1 MITSTRRLHSVNVT
15 LCNKIKTKVT
25 HCNNKRE
32 NQRIRRKLAHF
43 VGCQTLELAVFDT
56 SAVKLDGAL
65 IGRIYLMKF
74 TAIAAISS
82 IALSSATSAIA
93 GPEAEVLHW
102 WTSGGEAK
110 SVAVLQ
116 KEFADNG
123 GTWTDMPVA
132 GGGGDAAMAALRARV
147 LSGNA
152 PTAVQLKGPAIQEW
166 YEEGVLAD
174 ISSVAEAQGW
184 SAVLPASIAGHM
196 KCEGSWCAAP
206 VNVHRVD
213 WIWAN
218 ASVLEANGIDMP
230 STWDEFNAAA
240 EKLQAAGIIPLAHGG
255 QAWQDAT
262 VFEAVALGILGANGF
277 HKAFVELDEE
287 TLTSDAM
294 VAVFDQMRKMRGY
307 VDPNFSG
314 RDWNLATAMVMNG
327 EAAFQI
333 MGDWA
338 KGEFMAAG
346 KVPGEDFLCLSTPG
360 EGFLYNV
367 DSFAMFAVD
376 GEDKT
381 QGQNLLAELIVGQ
394 NFQKVFNLNKGSI
407 PARTDVALDEFD
419 TCAHISAADMSASS
433 LSGSLLPSYAH
444 GMALRGAQSGAIT
457 DVVTAHFNS
466 DMSSAE
472 AVAQLAKAVA
482 NSY

>member
-1 MITSTRRLHSVNVT
+1 MKSYLTCAAST
-15 LCNKIKTKVT
+15 
-25 HCNNKRE
+25 
-32 NQRIRRKLAHF
+32 LAL
-43 VGCQTLELAVFDT
+43 VA
-56 SAVKLDGAL
+56 S
-65 IGRIYLMKF
+65 
-74 TAIAAISS
+74 TAAF
-82 IALSSATSAIA
+82 A
-93 GPEAEVLHW
+93 GPEAEVLHY

-132 GGGGDAAMAALRARV
+132 GGGGDAAMTALRARV

-174 ISSVAEAQGW
+174 ISAVAEANNW
-184 SAVLPASIAGHM
+184 ADVLPESIAGHM
-196 KCEGSWCAAP
+196 KCEGTWCAAP

-218 ASVLEANGIDMP
+218 SDVLSSNGIEMP
-230 STWDEFNAAA
+230 KTWDEFNAAA
-240 EKLQAAGIIPLAHGG
+240 AKLQAAGIIPLAHGG

-262 VFEAVALGILGANGF
+262 VFEAVALGILGADGF
-277 HKAFVELDEE
+277 RKAFVDLDKE

-294 VAVFDQMRKMRGY
+294 VAVFDQMRKMRGF

-346 KVPGEDFLCLSTPG
+346 KVPGDDFLCMSTPG

-367 DSFAMFAVD
+367 DSFAMFSVD
-376 GEDKT
+376 GEEKR
-381 QGQNLLAELIVGQ
+381 QGQDLLAKLVVGQ

-407 PARTDVALDEFD
+407 PARTDVSLDEFD
-419 TCAHISAADMSASS
+419 SCAVLSADDMAASS
-433 LSGSLLPSYAH
+433 AGGSLLPSYAH

-466 DMSSAE
+466 DMSSAD
-472 AVAQLAKAVA
+472 AVQQLATAVA
-482 NSY
+482 NSM

>member
-1 MITSTRRLHSVNVT
+1 MKSV
-15 LCNKIKTKVT
+15 
-25 HCNNKRE
+25 
-32 NQRIRRKLAHF
+32 F
-43 VGCQTLELAVFDT
+43 FGAVSAT
-56 SAVKLDGAL
+56 ALIASAVYAE
-65 IGRIYLMKF
+65 
-74 TAIAAISS
+74 
-82 IALSSATSAIA
+82 
-93 GPEAEVLHW
+93 PQAEVLHW

-116 KEFADNG
+116 EEFASKG
-123 GTWTDMPVA
+123 GQWTDMPVA
-132 GGGGDAAMAALRARV
+132 GGGGDAAMTALRARV

-174 ISSVAEAQGW
+174 ISAVAEAQGW
-184 SAVLPASIAGHM
+184 ADVLPASIAGHM
-196 KCEGSWCAAP
+196 KCEGTWCAAP

-218 ASVLEANGIDMP
+218 ADVLEANGIEMP
-230 STWDEFNAAA
+230 TTWDEFNAAA

-262 VFEAVALGILGANGF
+262 VFEAVALGVLGADGF
-277 HKAFVELDEE
+277 RKAFVDLDMD
-287 TLTSDAM
+287 TLKSDEM
-294 VAVFDQMRKMRGY
+294 KAVFDQMRTMRGY
-307 VDPNFSG
+307 VDDNFSG

-346 KVPGEDFLCLSTPG
+346 KVPGEDFLCASVPG
-360 EGFLYNV
+360 DGFLYNV
-367 DSFAMFAVD
+367 DSFAMFDVD
-376 GEDKT
+376 GDDKKA
-381 QGQNLLAELIVGQ
+381 GQELLAELIVGQ

-407 PARTDVALDEFD
+407 PARVDVSLEEFD
-419 TCAHISAADMSASS
+419 SCAHLSAKDMTESS
-433 LSGSLLPSYAH
+433 DNGSLLPSYAH
-444 GMALRGAQSGAIT
+444 GMALRGAQAGAIT

-466 DMSSAE
+466 DMSSDE
-472 AVAQLAKAVA
+472 AVNMLADAVA
-482 NSY
+482 NSM

>member
-1 MITSTRRLHSVNVT
+1 MT
-15 LCNKIKTKVT
+15 LKSA
-25 HCNNKRE
+25 
-32 NQRIRRKLAHF
+32 LAASA
-43 VGCQTLELAVFDT
+43 AV
-56 SAVKLDGAL
+56 
-65 IGRIYLMKF
+65 
-74 TAIAAISS
+74 S
-82 IALSSATSAIA
+82 IISATAGFA

-116 KEFADNG
+116 EEFASKG

-132 GGGGDAAMAALRARV
+132 GGGGDAAMTALRARV

-174 ISSVAEAQGW
+174 ISSVAQANGW
-184 SAVLPASIAGHM
+184 ADVLPASIAGHM
-196 KCEGSWCAAP
+196 KCEGTWCAAP
-206 VNVHRVD
+206 VNVHRID

-218 ASVLEANGIDMP
+218 AAILEANGIAMP
-230 STWDEFNAAA
+230 STWAEFNAAA
-240 EKLQAAGIIPLAHGG
+240 EKLQAAGITPLAHGG

-262 VFEAVALGILGANGF
+262 VFEAVALGVGGAEF
-277 HKAFVELDEE
+277 FQKAFVELDEA
-287 TLTSDAM
+287 TLTSDTM
-294 VAVFDQMRKMRGY
+294 KAVFDQMRTMRGF
-307 VDPNFSG
+307 VDSNFSG

-338 KGEFMAAG
+338 KGEFLAAG
-346 KVPGEDFLCLSTPG
+346 KQPGKDFLCASTPG

-367 DSFAMFAVD
+367 DSFAMFDVAGD
-376 GEDKT
+376 DKT
-381 QGQNLLAELIVGQ
+381 AGQLLLAELIVGK

-419 TCAHISAADMSASS
+419 SCAHTSAKDMADSNAG
-433 LSGSLLPSYAH
+433 GSLLPSYAH

-457 DVVTAHFNS
+457 DVVTSHFTS
-466 DMSSAE
+466 DMSSDD
-472 AVAQLAKAVA
+472 AVQMLLQAVQ
-482 NSY
+482 NSM

>member
-1 MITSTRRLHSVNVT
+1 MT
-15 LCNKIKTKVT
+15 LK
-25 HCNNKRE
+25 
-32 NQRIRRKLAHF
+32 
-43 VGCQTLELAVFDT
+43 
-56 SAVKLDGAL
+56 S
-65 IGRIYLMKF
+65 
-74 TAIAAISS
+74 
-82 IALSSATSAIA
+82 ALSASAAVSIISATAGFA

-116 KEFADNG
+116 EEFASKG

-132 GGGGDAAMAALRARV
+132 GGGGDAAMTALRARV

-174 ISSVAEAQGW
+174 ISSVAQANGW
-184 SAVLPASIAGHM
+184 ADVLPASIAGHM
-196 KCEGSWCAAP
+196 KCEGTWCAAP
-206 VNVHRVD
+206 VNVHRID

-218 ASVLEANGIDMP
+218 AAILEANGIAMP
-230 STWDEFNAAA
+230 TTWAEFNAAA
-240 EKLQAAGIIPLAHGG
+240 EKLQAAGITPLAHGG

-262 VFEAVALGILGANGF
+262 VFEAVALGVGGAEF
-277 HKAFVELDEE
+277 FQKAFVELDEA
-287 TLTSDAM
+287 TLTSDTM
-294 VAVFDQMRKMRGY
+294 KAVFDQMRTMRGF
-307 VDPNFSG
+307 VDSNFSG

-338 KGEFMAAG
+338 KGEFLAAG
-346 KVPGEDFLCLSTPG
+346 KEPGKDFLCASTPG

-367 DSFAMFAVD
+367 DSFAMFDVAGD
-376 GEDKT
+376 DKT
-381 QGQNLLAELIVGQ
+381 AGQLLLAELIVGK

-419 TCAHISAADMSASS
+419 SCAHTSAKDMADSNAG
-433 LSGSLLPSYAH
+433 GSLLPSYAH

-457 DVVTAHFNS
+457 DVVTSHFNS
-466 DMSSAE
+466 DMSSDD
-472 AVAQLAKAVA
+472 AVQMLLQAVQ
-482 NSY
+482 NSM

>member
-1 MITSTRRLHSVNVT
+1 MT
-15 LCNKIKTKVT
+15 LKSA
-25 HCNNKRE
+25 
-32 NQRIRRKLAHF
+32 LAASA
-43 VGCQTLELAVFDT
+43 AV
-56 SAVKLDGAL
+56 
-65 IGRIYLMKF
+65 
-74 TAIAAISS
+74 S
-82 IALSSATSAIA
+82 IISATAGFA

-116 KEFADNG
+116 EEFASKG

-132 GGGGDAAMAALRARV
+132 GGGGDAAMTALRARV

-174 ISSVAEAQGW
+174 ISSVAQANGW
-184 SAVLPASIAGHM
+184 ADVLPASIAGHM
-196 KCEGSWCAAP
+196 KCEGTWCAAP
-206 VNVHRVD
+206 VNVHRID

-218 ASVLEANGIDMP
+218 AAILEANGIAMP
-230 STWDEFNAAA
+230 TTWAEFNAAA
-240 EKLQAAGIIPLAHGG
+240 EKLQAAGITPLAHGG

-262 VFEAVALGILGANGF
+262 VFEAVALGVGGAEF
-277 HKAFVELDEE
+277 FQKAFVELDEA
-287 TLTSDAM
+287 TLTSDTM
-294 VAVFDQMRKMRGY
+294 KAVFDQMRTMRGF
-307 VDPNFSG
+307 VDSNFSG

-338 KGEFMAAG
+338 KGEFLAAG
-346 KVPGEDFLCLSTPG
+346 KEPGKDFLCASTPG

-367 DSFAMFAVD
+367 DSFAMFDVAGD
-376 GEDKT
+376 DKT
-381 QGQNLLAELIVGQ
+381 AGQLLLAELIVGK

-419 TCAHISAADMSASS
+419 SCAHTSAKDMADSNAG
-433 LSGSLLPSYAH
+433 GSLLPSYAH

-457 DVVTAHFNS
+457 DVVTSHFNS
-466 DMSSAE
+466 DMSSDD
-472 AVAQLAKAVA
+472 AVQMLLQAVQ
-482 NSY
+482 NSM

>member
-1 MITSTRRLHSVNVT
+1 MKRSV
-15 LCNKIKTKVT
+15 
-25 HCNNKRE
+25 
-32 NQRIRRKLAHF
+32 
-43 VGCQTLELAVFDT
+43 
-56 SAVKLDGAL
+56 
-65 IGRIYLMKF
+65 F
-74 TAIAAISS
+74 TAASVV
-82 IALSSATSAIA
+82 ALCTGAPALA
-93 GPEAEVLHW
+93 EPQAEVLHW

-132 GGGGDAAMAALRARV
+132 GGGGDSAMTALRARV

-174 ISSVAEAQGW
+174 ISSVANAEGW
-184 SAVLPASIAGHM
+184 ADVLPASIAGHM
-196 KCEGSWCAAP
+196 MCEGKWCAAP

-218 ASVLEANGIDMP
+218 ADVLEANGIAMP
-230 STWDEFNAAA
+230 TTWDEFNAAA
-240 EKLQAAGIIPLAHGG
+240 DKLAAAGVTPLAHGG

-262 VFEAVALGILGANGF
+262 VFEAVALGILGADGF
-277 HKAFVELDEE
+277 KKAFVDLDMD
-287 TLTSDAM
+287 TLKSDKM

-307 VDPNFSG
+307 VDDNFSG

-338 KGEFMAAG
+338 KGEFLAAG
-346 KVPGEDFLCLSTPG
+346 KAPGEDFLCASVPG
-360 EGFLYNV
+360 DGFLYNV
-367 DSFAMFAVD
+367 DSFAMFNVD
-376 GEDKT
+376 GDDKKA
-381 QGQNLLAELIVGQ
+381 GQDLLSKLIVGQ

-407 PARTDVALDEFD
+407 PARVDVALDEFD
-419 TCAHISAADMSASS
+419 SCAHLSAKDMSESS
-433 LSGSLLPSYAH
+433 DNGSLLPSYAH

-466 DMSSAE
+466 DMSSAD
-472 AVAQLAKAVA
+472 AVNQLADAVA
-482 NSY
+482 NSM

>member
-1 MITSTRRLHSVNVT
+1 MN
-15 LCNKIKTKVT
+15 
-25 HCNNKRE
+25 
-32 NQRIRRKLAHF
+32 IR
-43 VGCQTLELAVFDT
+43 
-56 SAVKLDGAL
+56 SAFAAT
-65 IGRIYLMKF
+65 
-74 TAIAAISS
+74 TAITFVASTFAY
-82 IALSSATSAIA
+82 AE
-93 GPEAEVLHW
+93 PQAEVLHW

-116 KEFADNG
+116 EEFSANG

-132 GGGGDAAMAALRARV
+132 GGGGDAAMTALRARV

-174 ISSVAEAQGW
+174 ISAVAEAEGW
-184 SAVLPASIAGHM
+184 ADVLPASIASHM
-196 KCEGSWCAAP
+196 MCEDIWCAAP

-218 ASVLEANGIDMP
+218 ADVLEANGIAMP
-230 STWDEFNAAA
+230 TTWAEFNAAA
-240 EKLQAAGIIPLAHGG
+240 DKLLAAGITPLAHGG

-262 VFEAVALGILGANGF
+262 VFETVVLGIGGPDF
-277 HKAFVELDEE
+277 FRKALVELDEGA
-287 TLTSDAM
+287 LTSDTM
-294 VAVFDQMRKMRGY
+294 VAVFDQMRTLRGY
-307 VDPNFSG
+307 VDANFSG

-338 KGEFMAAG
+338 KGEFLAAG
-346 KVPGEDFLCLSTPG
+346 KVPGEDFLCASTPG
-360 EGFLYNV
+360 DGYLYNV
-367 DSFAMFAVD
+367 DSFAMFKVD
-376 GEDKT
+376 GADKIA
-381 QGQNLLAELIVGQ
+381 GQMLLAKLIVGQ

-407 PARTDVALDEFD
+407 PARTDVPLDEFD
-419 TCAHISAADMSASS
+419 SCALLSAADMAASS
-433 LSGSLLPSYAH
+433 AGGSLLPSYAH
-444 GMALRGAQSGAIT
+444 GMALRGAQAGAIT

-472 AVAQLAKAVA
+472 AVKMLAEGVA
-482 NSY
+482 NSM

>member
-1 MITSTRRLHSVNVT
+1 MT
-15 LCNKIKTKVT
+15 LKSA
-25 HCNNKRE
+25 
-32 NQRIRRKLAHF
+32 LAA
-43 VGCQTLELAVFDT
+43 TAAV
-56 SAVKLDGAL
+56 
-65 IGRIYLMKF
+65 
-74 TAIAAISS
+74 S
-82 IALSSATSAIA
+82 IISATAGFA

-116 KEFADNG
+116 EEFASKG

-132 GGGGDAAMAALRARV
+132 GGGGDAAMTALRARV

-174 ISSVAEAQGW
+174 ISSVAQANGW
-184 SAVLPASIAGHM
+184 ADVLPASIAGHM
-196 KCEGSWCAAP
+196 KCEGTWCAAP
-206 VNVHRVD
+206 VNVHRID

-218 ASVLEANGIDMP
+218 AAILDANGIAMP
-230 STWDEFNAAA
+230 STWAEFNAAA
-240 EKLQAAGIIPLAHGG
+240 EKLQAAGITPLAHGG

-262 VFEAVALGILGANGF
+262 VFEAVALGVGGAEF
-277 HKAFVELDEE
+277 FQKAFVELDEA
-287 TLTSDAM
+287 TLTSDTM
-294 VAVFDQMRKMRGY
+294 KAVFDQMRTMRGF
-307 VDPNFSG
+307 VDSNFSG

-338 KGEFMAAG
+338 KGEFLAAG
-346 KVPGEDFLCLSTPG
+346 KQPGKDFLCASTPG

-367 DSFAMFAVD
+367 DSFAMFDVAGD
-376 GEDKT
+376 DKT
-381 QGQNLLAELIVGQ
+381 AGQLLLAELIVGK

-419 TCAHISAADMSASS
+419 SCAHTSAKDMADSNAG
-433 LSGSLLPSYAH
+433 GSLLPSYAH

-457 DVVTAHFNS
+457 DVVTSHFNS
-466 DMSSAE
+466 DMSSDD
-472 AVAQLAKAVA
+472 AVQMLLQAVQ
-482 NSY
+482 NSM